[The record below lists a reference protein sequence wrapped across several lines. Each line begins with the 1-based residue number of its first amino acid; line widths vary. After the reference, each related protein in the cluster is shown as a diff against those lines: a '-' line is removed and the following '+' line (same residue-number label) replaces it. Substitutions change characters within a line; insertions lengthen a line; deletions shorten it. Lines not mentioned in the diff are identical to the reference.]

1 MVVCVAAGLW
11 LQTQGLLAP
20 SRYLPPAWAYID
32 KPGWRYASDASKLA
46 FIEPGYYPSTVAR
59 LPEGNVRRWQI
70 TAGRGT
76 ASPRAVLDHLVVLDV
91 DAHDDVELTIRSHGF
106 PGWQVLVDGTPAPW
120 RYEPETGYI
129 VVGVPAG
136 RHTIQAVFAD
146 TPLRAWANRISM
158 LSAATWGLGAL
169 VLAGGRVRRRSR
181 RPASQSMGV

>member
-1 MVVCVAAGLW
+1 M
-11 LQTQGLLAP
+11 
-20 SRYLPPAWAYID
+20 
-32 KPGWRYASDASKLA
+32 
-46 FIEPGYYPSTVAR
+46 
-59 LPEGNVRRWQI
+59 
-70 TAGRGT
+70 
-76 ASPRAVLDHLVVLDV
+76 LDHLVVLDV

-120 RYEPETGYI
+120 RYEPETSYI

-181 RPASQSMGV
+181 RPTSQSMGV